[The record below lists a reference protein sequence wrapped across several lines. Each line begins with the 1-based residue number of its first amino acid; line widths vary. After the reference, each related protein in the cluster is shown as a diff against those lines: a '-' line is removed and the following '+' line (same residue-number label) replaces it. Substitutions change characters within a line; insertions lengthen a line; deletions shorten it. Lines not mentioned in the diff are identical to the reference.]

1 MENKKAGG
9 EDTSPH
15 DLDQEYELRTSA
27 PQEEMER
34 YYARKKASL
43 QRKLRQINKKIKKNI
58 YKLKKDVNDIYSLIL
73 SKPGATMF
81 VEGHKAELW
90 KEASDDFS
98 QRWKEIAAEKYEV
111 ECMVHLMYD
120 LVLREEE
127 KLKGKIIFNTK
138 RRATSMVK

>member
-1 MENKKAGG
+1 MENTKMPLSKDYKSEALGREILRKINQIG
-9 EDTSPH
+9 EKT
-15 DLDQEYELRTSA
+15 
-27 PQEEMER
+27 
-34 YYARKKASL
+34 
-43 QRKLRQINKKIKKNI
+43 

-98 QRWKEIAAEKYEV
+98 QRWKEIAADKYEV

-120 LVLREEE
+120 LVLQEEI
-127 KLKGKIIFNTK
+127 KRKGKIVFSTK
-138 RRATSMVK
+138 RRAMSMAK

>member
-1 MENKKAGG
+1 MQATMKNTKTPLSKGRKSEVLGREILRKINQIG
-9 EDTSPH
+9 EKT
-15 DLDQEYELRTSA
+15 
-27 PQEEMER
+27 
-34 YYARKKASL
+34 
-43 QRKLRQINKKIKKNI
+43 
-58 YKLKKDVNDIYSLIL
+58 YKLKKDVNDIYGLIL

-111 ECMVHLMYD
+111 ECMVHLIYD
-120 LVLREEE
+120 LVLQEEI
-127 KLKGKIIFNTK
+127 KHKGKIVFSTK

>member
-1 MENKKAGG
+1 MKSTKMSRTESDKAEVLGR
-9 EDTSPH
+9 EI
-15 DLDQEYELRTSA
+15 LY
-27 PQEEMER
+27 
-34 YYARKKASL
+34 K
-43 QRKLRQINKKIKKNI
+43 INKIGQKT
-58 YKLKKDVNDIYSLIL
+58 YKLKKDVNDICGLVL

-120 LVLREEE
+120 LVLREEI
-127 KLKGKIIFNTK
+127 KRKGKIVLNTK
-138 RRATSMVK
+138 WRAMSMVK

>member
-1 MENKKAGG
+1 MTMKNTKTSSSKGDKA
-9 EDTSPH
+9 EV
-15 DLDQEYELRTSA
+15 LCREI
-27 PQEEMER
+27 
-34 YYARKKASL
+34 L
-43 QRKLRQINKKIKKNI
+43 QKINDIGQKT
-58 YKLKKDVNDIYSLIL
+58 YKLKKDVNDICGLIL

-111 ECMVHLMYD
+111 ECMVHLIYD
-120 LVLREEE
+120 LVLQEEI
-127 KLKGKIIFNTK
+127 KRKGKIVFSTK